1 MYETILLATDGSDQA
16 ANAAETAV
24 ALAGTVDAHLVAVS
38 VSDPDTT
45 TADKSTGAGPA
56 AATAVTDEAT
66 AAGVTAEAV
75 TATSETTGSVA
86 EALIA
91 AAATHDA
98 DLIIVGTR
106 GRSKISRVVN
116 GSVAEQTLRAA
127 PVPVL
132 TVTAPR
138 NTFETVVV
146 PTDGS
151 ANAEAAAD
159 HAMTFAAAVD
169 ATVHAVYIADPTTA
183 WGHSG
188 DGGMIGTMERAGQE
202 ILETLCDQAPGE
214 CRPVETTVR
223 TGSPA
228 RAIVDYSAN
237 HDVDV
242 TVMGAGANSGITR
255 RLLGSVA
262 ERTLQISSTPV
273 LTVQTPTE

>member
-1 MYETILLATDGSDQA
+1 MYETVLLATDGSGRA
-16 ANAAETAV
+16 ADAAETAV
-24 ALAGTVDAHLVAVS
+24 ALAGTVDAHLVAVN
-38 VSDPDTT
+38 VSGPDTAAEESAGAGT
-45 TADKSTGAGPA
+45 TATEVATDK
-56 AATAVTDEAT
+56 ATT
-66 AAGVTAEAV
+66 AGVTAEAV
-75 TATSETTGSVA
+75 TVAGETTGSVA
-86 EALIA
+86 EALVA
-91 AAATHDA
+91 AAATHNA

-106 GRSKISRVVN
+106 GRSGISRIAG

-138 NTFETVVV
+138 STFETVVI

-159 HAMTFAAAVD
+159 HAMAFAAAVD
-169 ATVHAVYIADPTTA
+169 ATVHALYIADPTAA

-188 DGGMIGTMERAGQE
+188 DGGMIGTMEKTGQK
-202 ILETLCDQAPGE
+202 ILERLCDQAPGE
-214 CRPVETTVR
+214 CQPVETTVT

-228 RAIVDYSAN
+228 RAIADYATE

-242 TVMGAGANSGITR
+242 TVMGAGAKSGITR

-262 ERTLQISSTPV
+262 ERTLRISSAPV